1 MFITFEGGDG
11 AGKTTQ
17 AVRLVDRL
25 NATNHRAH
33 FTREPGG
40 TPLAWGIRALLLN
53 PEESLEALWRFGLV
67 STHEP
72 VEETLPLTELLLLTA
87 ARTQHVERI
96 RAWLDSGLIV
106 VCDRFA
112 DATRAYQGA
121 ARGLSQEVVG
131 FLEEQATGG
140 LKPDLTFLFDLP
152 VEQGQKRK
160 QRSLR
165 RSFVQMNLFETRPW
179 NRLDRESIGFHERVR
194 QGYLEVAKAE
204 PERWVILDA
213 TQPIDKLASEVWE
226 VVSSRLPLPPD
237 SLAPSDS

>member
-1 MFITFEGGDG
+1 MRRTIAPISPGNLG
-11 AGKTTQ
+11 
-17 AVRLVDRL
+17 VRRL
-25 NATNHRAH
+25 PGVSGHSYLIQRRAWKP
-33 FTREPGG
+33 FG
-40 TPLAWGIRALLLN
+40 
-53 PEESLEALWRFGLV
+53 RFGLV

-96 RAWLDSGLIV
+96 RAWLDFGLIV

-140 LKPDLTFLFDLP
+140 IKPDLTFLFDLP

-165 RSFVQMNLFETRPW
+165 RSFVQMNFLRHAHGIDW
-179 NRLDRESIGFHERVR
+179 IGSQSASMSECARAILRWPR
-194 QGYLEVAKAE
+194 Q
-204 PERWVILDA
+204 
-213 TQPIDKLASEVWE
+213 
-226 VVSSRLPLPPD
+226 
-237 SLAPSDS
+237 SLSGG